1 MNECVV
7 LGHRMFLDWNDTLRL
22 SKNGIYESMET
33 KLVMETVKDGNVVVD
48 VGAHIGYYTLIF
60 ARCVGERGKVYA
72 FEPEPTNFSILSKNV
87 EVNGYKNVLLFQKA
101 VADFNGRT
109 SLFLDDGANTG
120 DHRLYPEGNRK
131 SVEVD
136 VVKLDDIIN
145 EKVSFVKVDV
155 QGVEWRVL
163 KGMRKLIESGYVDR
177 MLLEYSPYHI
187 VASNYKEKELLK
199 DIRDLGFKIYGFR
212 MDGKG
217 IVEMDDES
225 IMKACNLQ
233 NLQYMNIYCQRYW

>member
-1 MNECVV
+1 MNECIV

-22 SKNGIYESMET
+22 SKNGIYEPMET
-33 KLVMETVKDGNVVVD
+33 KLVMEILKEGDVVVD

-60 ARCVGERGKVYA
+60 ARCVGEKGKVYA
-72 FEPEPTNFSILSKNV
+72 FEPEPINFFILSKNV

-109 SLFLDDGANTG
+109 LLFLDEGTNTG
-120 DHRLYPEGNRK
+120 DHRLYPGENRK
-131 SVEVD
+131 SIEVD
-136 VVKLDDIIN
+136 VVKLDDVID
-145 EKVSFVKVDV
+145 EKISFVKVDV

-187 VASNYKEKELLK
+187 IASNYKEKEFLK

-212 MDGKG
+212 IDGKG
-217 IVEMDDES
+217 IKEMNDES
-225 IMKACNLQ
+225 IMEACNLQ
-233 NLQYMNIYCQRYW
+233 NNQYMNIYCQRK